1 MVNLIFFIAEIPVS
15 KYGKSFPLM
24 EHTEACRQSDP
35 KAAPEIRNI
44 EVLKDP
50 PRSGAIF
57 FVVAPSLIHYVGPI
71 RTPDRR
77 IFIIEPN
84 NP

>member
-1 MVNLIFFIAEIPVS
+1 MSLRKETVQRFCHDGQLDLFYCRDPGLKVR
-15 KYGKSFPLM
+15 KSFPLM

-44 EVLKDP
+44 EVLNNP

-57 FVVAPSLIHYVGPI
+57 FVVAPSLIH
-71 RTPDRR
+71 
-77 IFIIEPN
+77 
-84 NP
+84 